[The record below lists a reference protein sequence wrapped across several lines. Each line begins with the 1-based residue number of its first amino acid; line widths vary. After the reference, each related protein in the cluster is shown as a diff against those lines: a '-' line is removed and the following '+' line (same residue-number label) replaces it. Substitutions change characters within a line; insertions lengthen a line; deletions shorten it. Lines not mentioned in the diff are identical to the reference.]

1 MNQAHWHLVLN
12 HFPIIG
18 TIFSLTLMI
27 IGIFLKKS
35 DIKNV
40 ALGAF
45 VLTGILAIPAYLT
58 GEGAEHIVEAAGKNV
73 DAFIE
78 IHEDLGV
85 IALWACIITAV
96 LAAITFFLE
105 AKKLS
110 ISNVFLYI
118 TLATSLANL
127 VVLKKVGTSGG
138 EIMHTEIRETNTIDN
153 PIQSVNKQQE
163 NKKNAVEEDDD

>member
-18 TIFSLTLMI
+18 TISSLTLMI
-27 IGIFLKKS
+27 IGIFLNKS

-40 ALGAF
+40 ALGSF
-45 VLTGILAIPAYLT
+45 VVTGLLTIPAYLT
-58 GEGAEHIVEAAGKNV
+58 GEGAEHIVEAAGINA
-73 DAFIE
+73 DAFVE

-85 IALWACIITAV
+85 IALWACVITAV
-96 LAAITFFLE
+96 FAAITFFLE
-105 AKKLS
+105 AKK
-110 ISNVFLYI
+110 ISASKILLYI

-138 EIMHTEIRETNTIDN
+138 EIMHTEIRGTNTIDN

-163 NKKNAVEEDDD
+163 NKKNAIEEDDD